1 TSNASFVASAPRPRE
16 RTALSAKNLKSLPHW
31 YSYTEVA
38 KQTVGWCV
46 VCVLG
51 VMCAVAMMLVFF

>member
-1 TSNASFVASAPRPRE
+1 FLLRLANQQPTALTFA
-16 RTALSAKNLKSLPHW
+16 ALSAKNLKSLPHW